1 VGWKASKTVAN
12 NLRVELVKTARK
24 TSLGIEMF
32 FYLWKNTIMVCI
44 TVGWNQQNPGTFPHL
59 FTVLF
64 YLHKD

>member
-1 VGWKASKTVAN
+1 
-12 NLRVELVKTARK
+12 VELVKTARK

-32 FYLWKNTIMVCI
+32 FDLWKNTIMVCI